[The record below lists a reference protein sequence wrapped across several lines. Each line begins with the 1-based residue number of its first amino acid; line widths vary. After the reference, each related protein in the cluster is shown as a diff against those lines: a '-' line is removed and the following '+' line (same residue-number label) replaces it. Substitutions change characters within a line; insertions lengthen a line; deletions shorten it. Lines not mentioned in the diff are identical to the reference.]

1 MDLAFSVPEQQWV
14 KALPHIQPVRFKQKL
29 LQNIKKQNIT
39 KQTGFKNWY
48 EAEDLTKMS
57 KRLAQEKLRDLLKK
71 KSFLLN
77 TFRDGSGKKKYY

>member
-1 MDLAFSVPEQQWV
+1 M
-14 KALPHIQPVRFKQKL
+14 RFKQKL

-39 KQTGFKNWY
+39 KQTGFKKWY

-71 KSFLLN
+71 KKALYWIYLGLVQEKN
-77 TFRDGSGKKKYY
+77 TIKGLK